1 MSSQMGSSDK
11 HTEEAKV
18 LIGIFTLVF
27 PGKTCLQES
36 QASETGGKSG
46 TMKTYP
52 QQSRIDSGNI

>member
-1 MSSQMGSSDK
+1 MGSSDK

-52 QQSRIDSGNI
+52 QQSRIESGNI